1 MAKKK
6 RVKLEPRIALGH
18 VICQLREH
26 AGISRADFAERLAVH
41 KNTIYKYE
49 MGECLTCENQV
60 KIARELGV
68 TWTELIYNA
77 EQHI

>member
-6 RVKLEPRIALGH
+6 PKLEPRIALGL

-60 KIARELGV
+60 KIARELDV
-68 TWTELIYNA
+68 TWSSLVAYA